1 MKKNK
6 WSMKWQL
13 FSYLAGFVGALI
25 IVLWL
30 FQVVF
35 LNDFYEGIKVKE
47 IKKIGNQIGNNIGKK
62 GILDVI
68 AQVATEK
75 ELCIVITDINGYVI
89 YVENDLGGNSIYP
102 DVSRNQYKRLI
113 YKAKAYKNNVAVEK
127 RPYQAINI
135 ERSYDHTNVKF
146 YPKVEALKSVVYT
159 RVVEDPNL
167 GEVAIFINGLISPI
181 NTTVQTIRKQL
192 IYVTVIMLI
201 LAFIL
206 AFYIAKKITR
216 PISQINNVAKLLA
229 THPEYVAFEGCG
241 YKEISELSRTLNY
254 AASEL
259 SKTESLRKELI
270 ANVSHDLRTPL
281 TLITG
286 YAEMMRDL
294 PGENTPE
301 NTQIIIDESK
311 RLSQLV
317 NDMLDLSRLQS
328 GTTKLTYTTFNLT
341 ESIRQ
346 ILKRY
351 NALTEQGGYQI
362 DLICSEEVMI
372 YADELRI
379 SQVLYNLINNAIN
392 YTGADKKVIVK
403 QEVLQQRVRIEVID
417 TGEGIAKE
425 NLPYI
430 WDRYYKVDKTHK
442 RAAIGTGLGLSIV
455 RSILDNH
462 QATYGVESERGKGST
477 FWFEMPKKGE
487 NE

>member
-1 MKKNK
+1 
-6 WSMKWQL
+6 MKWQL
-13 FSYLAGFVGALI
+13 FSYLAGFVGVLI

-35 LNDFYEGIKVKE
+35 LNDFYESIKVKE
-47 IKKIGNQIGNNIGKK
+47 IKKIGNQIGNNIGKN

-68 AQVATEK
+68 AQVASDK
-75 ELCIVITDINGYVI
+75 ELCIVITDSNGYVI

-113 YKAKAYKNNVAVEK
+113 DKAKSYKNNVAIEK
-127 RPYQAINI
+127 RPYRAINI
-135 ERSYDHTNVKF
+135 ERSYGHTNVKF

-159 RVVEDPNL
+159 RVVRDDDL
-167 GEVAIFINGLISPI
+167 GEVAILINGLISPI
-181 NTTVQTIRKQL
+181 NATVQTIREQL
-192 IYVTVIMLI
+192 IYVTIVMLI

-206 AFYIAKKITR
+206 AFYIAKKVTS
-216 PISQINNVAKLLA
+216 PISQMNNVAKLLA
-229 THPEYVAFEGCG
+229 THPEKVAFEGQG
-241 YKEISELSRTLNY
+241 YKEISELSHTLNY
-254 AASEL
+254 AANEL
-259 SKTESLRKELI
+259 SRTEGLRKELI

-301 NTQIIIDESK
+301 NTQIIIDEAK

-346 ILKRY
+346 MLKRY

-362 DLICSEEVMI
+362 DFIYSEEVMI
-372 YADELRI
+372 LADELRI

-392 YTGADKKVIVK
+392 YTGEDKKVTVVQK
-403 QEVLQQRVRIEVID
+403 VMQEYVRIEVID

-425 NLPYI
+425 NIPYI

-442 RAAIGTGLGLSIV
+442 RATIGTGLGLSIV

-462 QATYGVESERGKGST
+462 EAHYGVESESGKGSI
-477 FWFEMPKKGE
+477 FWFEMPKKIE
-487 NE
+487 NVEKN

>member
-1 MKKNK
+1 
-6 WSMKWQL
+6 MKWQL
-13 FSYLAGFVGALI
+13 FNYLAGFVGVLI

-30 FQVVF
+30 FQVIF
-35 LNDFYEGIKVKE
+35 LNDFYESIKVKE
-47 IKKIGNQIGNNIGKK
+47 IKKIGNQIGNNIGKN

-68 AQVATEK
+68 AQVAAEK
-75 ELCIVITDINGYVI
+75 ELCIVITDANGYVV

-102 DVSRNQYKRLI
+102 NVSHDQYKRLI
-113 YKAKAYKNNVAVEK
+113 YKAKSHKNNIAIEK
-127 RPYQAINI
+127 RPYRAINI

-159 RVVEDPNL
+159 RVVYDPSL
-167 GEVAIFINGLISPI
+167 GEVVIFINGLISPI
-181 NTTVQTIRKQL
+181 NATVQTIREQL
-192 IYVTVIMLI
+192 IYVTVLMLV

-206 AFYIAKKITR
+206 AFYIAKRITS
-216 PISQINNVAKLLA
+216 PISQMNNVANLLA
-229 THPEYVAFEGCG
+229 SHPEQVAFEGHG

-254 AASEL
+254 AAEEL
-259 SKTESLRKELI
+259 SKTEGLRKELI

-311 RLSQLV
+311 HLSQLV

-346 ILKRY
+346 MLKRY

-362 DLICSEEVMI
+362 DLICNEEAIV

-392 YTGADKKVIVK
+392 YTGDDKKVIVK
-403 QEVLQQRVRIEVID
+403 QKVMQDCIRIEVID

-462 QATYGVESERGKGST
+462 KAQYGVESESGKGSI
-477 FWFEMPKKGE
+477 FWFEMPKKLA
-487 NE
+487 NQ